1 MNYWIY
7 NGKEIKSL
15 EDFDKEYLGF
25 TYKIINLDNNKI
37 YIGRK
42 QFYSTLKKQLGK
54 KAILSLTDKRKSKFQ
69 NVTKESNWKNY
80 TGSNSTLNEDI
91 KNGAKIKK
99 EILKLCSTKSEMTY
113 FETKYQFLE
122 SVIEKDS
129 YNDNILGKFYR
140 KIFD

>member
-54 KAILSLTDKRKSKFQ
+54 KAILSLL
-69 NVTKESNWKNY
+69 TKGNPNFK
-80 TGSNSTLNEDI
+80 
-91 KNGAKIKK
+91 
-99 EILKLCSTKSEMTY
+99 M
-113 FETKYQFLE
+113 
-122 SVIEKDS
+122 
-129 YNDNILGKFYR
+129 
-140 KIFD
+140 